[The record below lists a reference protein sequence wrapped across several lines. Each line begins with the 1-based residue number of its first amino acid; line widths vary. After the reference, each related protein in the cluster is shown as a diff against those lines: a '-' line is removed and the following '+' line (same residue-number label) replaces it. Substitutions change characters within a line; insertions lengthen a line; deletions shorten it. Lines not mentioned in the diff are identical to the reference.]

1 MYPIFGRKCE
11 EISSNLGLWR
21 QHPNGSYTFQSQQEK
36 EEFAKAYEEDLLTLK
51 YSDISGSELLGTMSI
66 SYEPEHQEVK
76 NGSIEANLISDEDN
90 GYPILRS
97 FTRTIQVLEQFGV
110 VFPDTL
116 DPNEVR
122 ALTVWYENND
132 FALNLLAVGAGE
144 TDLISDSQKKELFEH
159 AFL

>member
-1 MYPIFGRKCE
+1 MEVIPSGASRK
-11 EISSNLGLWR
+11 
-21 QHPNGSYTFQSQQEK
+21 K

-97 FTRTIQVLEQFGV
+97 FTRTIQVLEKVRV
-110 VFPDTL
+110 VFPIPWT
-116 DPNEVR
+116 R
-122 ALTVWYENND
+122 MR
-132 FALNLLAVGAGE
+132 
-144 TDLISDSQKKELFEH
+144 
-159 AFL
+159 

>member
-1 MYPIFGRKCE
+1 
-11 EISSNLGLWR
+11 
-21 QHPNGSYTFQSQQEK
+21 
-36 EEFAKAYEEDLLTLK
+36 
-51 YSDISGSELLGTMSI
+51 MSI
-66 SYEPEHQEVK
+66 SYEPERQEVK

-144 TDLISDSQKKELFEH
+144 TDLISDSQKKELLSMLSYKYCTAPDTDDDIYYITAYGSDDDYLQTFMVPGSE
-159 AFL
+159 LPEDIRTILENNMRQRTSEKSRITP